1 MNRFAIGCTLLML
14 LANPSF
20 AQTASLSPNAIQPET
35 TLSITSTGDV
45 TRAPDIAYITAGVEN
60 EAKTAKEA
68 MAANARSMTAVMK
81 ALKAAGVADKDVQT
95 SNFSLNSRYDFVKEG
110 KDPNAPGHQ
119 VLAGYIASNLVTA
132 KVVKLD
138 SLGST
143 LDALVSAGSNTIN
156 DVRFAL
162 DNNKSARDEASRQ
175 AMQAAVQRANL
186 YADAAGYKVA
196 RIVSINESYQ
206 TFEPRPKAMMMRAMA
221 SDGAAPPMAAGELN
235 FSTSVTVLF
244 ELKK

>member
-1 MNRFAIGCTLLML
+1 MNRFAVGCTLLTL

-20 AQTASLSPNAIQPET
+20 AQTAIVNSNAIQPET
-35 TLSITSTGDV
+35 TLSITSAGEV
-45 TRAPDIAYITAGVEN
+45 TRAPDIAYVTAGVEN

-68 MAANARSMTAVMK
+68 MAANSRSMNAVMK
-81 ALKAAGVADKDVQT
+81 ALKAAGVADKDIQT
-95 SNFSLNSRYDFVKEG
+95 TNFSLNSRYDYVKG
-110 KDPNAPGHQ
+110 KDDSVPGRQ

-132 KVVKLD
+132 KVTKLD
-138 SLGST
+138 SLGTT
-143 LDALVSAGSNTIN
+143 LDALVSAGSNSVN

-162 DNNKSARDEASRQ
+162 DNTKPARDEASKL
-175 AMQAAVQRANL
+175 AMQSAIQRANL
-186 YADAAGYKVA
+186 YAEAAGYKVA

-206 TFEPRPKAMMMRAMA
+206 TFEARPKAMMVRSMA
-221 SDGAAPPMAAGELN
+221 ADGAPPPMAAGELN

>member
-1 MNRFAIGCTLLML
+1 MNRSAVACAVFTL

-20 AQTASLSPNAIQPET
+20 AQVATANPNSIQPET
-35 TLSITSTGDV
+35 TLSITATGEV

-95 SNFSLNSRYDFVKEG
+95 SNFSLNSRYDFVKDG
-110 KDPNAPGHQ
+110 KDSNAPGRQ
-119 VLAGYIASNLVTA
+119 VLAGYIVSNLVTA
-132 KVVKLD
+132 KVTKLD

-143 LDALVSAGSNTIN
+143 LDALVSAGGNTVN

-186 YADAAGYKVA
+186 YAEAAGYKVA
-196 RIVSINESYQ
+196 RIVSINESFQ
-206 TFEPRPKAMMMRAMA
+206 TFEPRPKAMMARAMMA
-221 SDGAAPPMAAGELN
+221 DGPPPPMAAGELT

>member
-1 MNRFAIGCTLLML
+1 MNRFAVGCTLFTL
-14 LANPSF
+14 LAAPAF
-20 AQTASLSPNAIQPET
+20 AQTTTLSSNAIQPET
-35 TLSITSTGDV
+35 SLSITTTGDA

-68 MAANARSMTAVMK
+68 MAANARSMNAVMK

-95 SNFSLNSRYDFVKEG
+95 SNFSLNSRYDFVKDG
-110 KDPNAPGHQ
+110 KNENNGKQ

-132 KVVKLD
+132 KVIKLG
-138 SLGST
+138 SLGGT
-143 LDALVSAGSNTIN
+143 LDALVGAGSNTIN

-162 DNNKSARDEASRQ
+162 EDSKSARDEASRQ
-175 AMQAAVQRANL
+175 AMKEAVQRANL

-196 RIVSINESYQ
+196 RIVTINESFQ

-221 SDGAAPPMAAGELN
+221 SEGAPTPMAAGELT